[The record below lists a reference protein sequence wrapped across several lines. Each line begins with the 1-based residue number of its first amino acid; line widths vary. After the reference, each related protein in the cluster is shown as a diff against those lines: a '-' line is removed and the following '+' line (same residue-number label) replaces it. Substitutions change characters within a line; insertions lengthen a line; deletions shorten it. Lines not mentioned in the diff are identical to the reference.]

1 MLFRRRGVDGMAR
14 VLIDHSMHIPN
25 PFKLHKHG
33 DHSGGANGN
42 VLVG

>member
-1 MLFRRRGVDGMAR
+1 MVLFRRRVCWMAR

-33 DHSGGANGN
+33 GHGASANGN